1 MTGLIL
7 GIMVL
12 FVVMFVGIW
21 GLVVFILSQLGWR
34 GLMRWQTR
42 NEPTGKAFG
51 WSAATVGVVKF
62 RHSLN
67 VWVDREGFWL
77 KPVRVF
83 ALFHPTLF
91 IPWRDVRTVEHQR
104 VLLAFTAVSVE
115 LQGSD
120 TKLLFWDASGSALLE
135 AWEGLQP
142 RAFESSSRP

>member
-1 MTGLIL
+1 LIL
-7 GIMVL
+7 GIVVL

-21 GLVVFILSQLGWR
+21 VLVVFILSQLGWR

-42 NEPTGKAFG
+42 TEPTGKAFP

-77 KPVRVF
+77 KPVQVF
-83 ALFHPTLF
+83 AMFHPTLF
-91 IPWRDVRTVEHQR
+91 IPWRDVRTVESQR

-115 LQGSD
+115 LLESN
-120 TKLLFWDASGSALLE
+120 TKLLFWNASGAALLE
-135 AWEGLQP
+135 VWEAIQP
-142 RAFESSSRP
+142 RAFESSDRP